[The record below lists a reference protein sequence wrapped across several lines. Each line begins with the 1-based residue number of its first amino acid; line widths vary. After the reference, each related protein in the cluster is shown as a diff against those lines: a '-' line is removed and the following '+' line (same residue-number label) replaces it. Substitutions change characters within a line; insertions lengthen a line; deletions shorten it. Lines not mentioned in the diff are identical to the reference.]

1 MTEFSQGPAIWQ
13 AVAALII
20 FAAAYVC
27 ILIEKWDR
35 MYTALGGACLM
46 LILGIVPLQK
56 ALTSY
61 ANWPILIYLVSL
73 FMISSLFQKT
83 GIISYIVSS
92 IVRKYRMR
100 ALTLIISL
108 SLLAALISALLDSLM
123 AVVVIVPFIIV
134 ASKKMRLLP
143 APFLISMLLSV
154 HIGGAA
160 TIMGN
165 IPSRMLG
172 ASGHISSGDMFIKL
186 LPLICVLLAVVYL
199 IMWLIY
205 RKRLVAAEA
214 YMRELLSLKPSSY
227 LSANRGFVLGSS
239 LITGLTIVTL
249 SLHGVLAWSPAYIAA
264 SGALALLVMNYKDML
279 DLIKSKDYG
288 TVWHHLKET
297 QWLFF
302 LGLFIMVGG
311 LTYAGFSGFI
321 GSRGLELSQG
331 SIPFLSILL
340 LWLNSFGAAMM
351 DNIPFIAAM
360 IPIVDHME
368 QLLEVSTQTI
378 WWALIVGSGI
388 GSGVTLISSIASL
401 YAASFTYYDGAK
413 LKQSEYVVVAAP
425 ICLVLLLIS
434 TLYFKLFLL

>member
-1 MTEFSQGPAIWQ
+1 MGS
-13 AVAALII
+13 
-20 FAAAYVC
+20 YVYRARWSLLDADFRHC
-27 ILIEKWDR
+27 TTPK
-35 MYTALGGACLM
+35 
-46 LILGIVPLQK
+46 GI
-56 ALTSY
+56 TSY

-73 FMISSLFQKT
+73 FIISSLFQKT
-83 GIISYIVSS
+83 GIISYIVSA

-108 SLLAALISALLDSLM
+108 SLLAALISALLDSLL

-214 YMRELLSLKPSSY
+214 YMRELLSLNPSSY

-239 LITGLTIVTL
+239 LITGLTIVML
-249 SLHGVLAWSPAYIAA
+249 CLHGVLAWSPAYIAA
-264 SGALALLVMNYKDML
+264 SGAIALLAMNYKDL
-279 DLIKSKDYG
+279 LELIKKQRLWYG
-288 TVWHHLKET
+288 
-297 QWLFF
+297 
-302 LGLFIMVGG
+302 M
-311 LTYAGFSGFI
+311 A
-321 GSRGLELSQG
+321 
-331 SIPFLSILL
+331 
-340 LWLNSFGAAMM
+340 
-351 DNIPFIAAM
+351 
-360 IPIVDHME
+360 
-368 QLLEVSTQTI
+368 
-378 WWALIVGSGI
+378 
-388 GSGVTLISSIASL
+388 SSERNTMA
-401 YAASFTYYDGAK
+401 
-413 LKQSEYVVVAAP
+413 
-425 ICLVLLLIS
+425 
-434 TLYFKLFLL
+434 LFLRLVHHGWGLNLCRHFRFHCK